1 MSTTSNV
8 AGAIR
13 TDLNQTTPFI
23 LHGSDV
29 SGRLVRLHS
38 VVDQILAAHPYP
50 NVVRHHLGQIV
61 GLAAAM
67 AAAMK
72 FDGQIIIQAKGDGA
86 VPLLVANASS
96 DGGVRGY
103 AQWDDEKLAAY
114 DDPMQVPVPTL
125 LGHGYIAFTI
135 DQGKHTDRYQGIVP
149 LMGDTIADCMQYY
162 FDQSDQLDMV
172 VKLASREREDGLGMV
187 VGAMLVQRLPDI
199 GGEASK
205 ADYDEEAAAEAWR
218 KALAFVGS
226 LKADELA
233 NEALGEEALLFRLF
247 HEDGV
252 RVFDT
257 KPIEKTCGCSEERI
271 RAVLSSMSGDD
282 FEYCFVEQS
291 DGRRVAVS
299 TCEFCGSTYEFER
312 ESFTKSAEGDLVG
325 EV

>member
-1 MSTTSNV
+1 M
-8 AGAIR
+8 
-13 TDLNQTTPFI
+13 
-23 LHGSDV
+23 
-29 SGRLVRLHS
+29 
-38 VVDQILAAHPYP
+38 
-50 NVVRHHLGQIV
+50 
-61 GLAAAM
+61 
-67 AAAMK
+67 
-72 FDGQIIIQAKGDGA
+72 
-86 VPLLVANASS
+86 
-96 DGGVRGY
+96 
-103 AQWDDEKLAAY
+103 
-114 DDPMQVPVPTL
+114 
-125 LGHGYIAFTI
+125 
-135 DQGKHTDRYQGIVP
+135 HTDRYQGIVP
-149 LMGDTIADCMQYY
+149 LMGDAMYCMQYCAI
-162 FDQSDQLDMV
+162 SDQLDMV
-172 VKLASREREDGLGMV
+172 VKLASRNARMV
-187 VGAMLVQRLPDI
+187 WAWSWTPCWSTFTYR
-199 GGEASK
+199 GEASK

-233 NEALGEEALLFRLF
+233 NEALSEEALLFRLF